1 MHAIARADDRNPFSC
16 RPPGEMLQIEVA
28 ACRARIFGM
37 DMQVGVEGR
46 AHRDSATSTPKKRQG
61 YLARRRPKCLARKT
75 PIKSAPAP
83 TSLRPA
89 KVAVVRI
96 EIAQDEKRRH

>member
-1 MHAIARADDRNPFSC
+1 VQPIVQTTCRFDR
-16 RPPGEMLQIEVA
+16 
-28 ACRARIFGM
+28 
-37 DMQVGVEGR
+37 
-46 AHRDSATSTPKKRQG
+46 ATSTPKKRQG